1 MKLTAIAFAAI
12 LLLAQTPDGTA
23 SAAPEVTIQ
32 VTSIVASMEAPR
44 GAKAEQIPI
53 IDPKLASYGNKLE
66 SLFAYKEYSF
76 AGSSRSDAVFGSACL
91 FQLPE
96 RFSLEVEP
104 ERFESEGPGRIEMLV
119 TLFRDVR
126 SREEERSADRGRAV
140 RREIV
145 LRTRIRLENGGV
157 VLLGGPPVGD
167 GVLILALSARR

>member
-1 MKLTAIAFAAI
+1 MKHTAIAF
-12 LLLAQTPDGTA
+12 LLALLIAPAWSTDATA
-23 SAAPEVTIQ
+23 ASEVSIQ
-32 VTSIVASMEAPR
+32 VTSIVASTTASEGQRSGDAPV
-44 GAKAEQIPI
+44 
-53 IDPKLASYGNKLE
+53 IDPKLSSYGEKLE
-66 SLFAYKEYSF
+66 SLFAYRRYSF
-76 AGSSRSDAVFGSACL
+76 AGSSRSEAGFGAACM

-119 TLFRDVR
+119 TLFHDVQSRDEDLR
-126 SREEERSADRGRAV
+126 DERGRAT

-167 GVLILALSARR
+167 GVLLLALSARR